1 MKRKSLK
8 LFAAL
13 IFGAVSISATPEASA
28 QSKEQLDAVKKLQA
42 DVMKKARLR
51 TTDGL
56 PDFIKKL
63 KAIKLA
69 SDTED
74 DVISQL
80 GEPTSKNVFFGK
92 KSWRYDFTSTGDD
105 LGTVVCMIEYDLNQK
120 VANIAV
126 TKAGM
131 GGVEMLYSQGTP
143 QLGPNAASPNAS
155 GNINLMSVS
164 AEASAPASPKEGQI
178 YFNST
183 DKHFYGWNGTEWKR
197 LD

>member
-1 MKRKSLK
+1 
-8 LFAAL
+8 
-13 IFGAVSISATPEASA
+13 
-28 QSKEQLDAVKKLQA
+28 
-42 DVMKKARLR
+42 MKKARLR

-183 DKHFYGWNGTEWKR
+183 DKHFYGWNGTVWKQ